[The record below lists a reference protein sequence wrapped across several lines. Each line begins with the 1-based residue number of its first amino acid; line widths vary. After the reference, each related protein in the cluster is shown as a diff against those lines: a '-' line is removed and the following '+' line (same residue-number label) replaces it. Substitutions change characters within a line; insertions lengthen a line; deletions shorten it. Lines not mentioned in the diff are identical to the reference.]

1 MAHEGTH
8 EQIEKLSPA
17 TLDLHRALVSL
28 IEELEAVDW
37 YGQRIDACSDAEL
50 RAILTHH
57 RDEEKEHA
65 AMLLEWLRR
74 RDPAFDVQLRGVL
87 FREGAITG
95 EH

>member
-50 RAILTHH
+50 RAILMHH

>member
-8 EQIEKLSPA
+8 EPIEKLSPA

-28 IEELEAVDW
+28 VEELEAVDW

-74 RDPAFDVQLRGVL
+74 RDPAFDVQLRGAL